1 MIVLLKDKIPPVVL
15 TAGSGGSRGSKVPKR
30 GSQASVVMSPGSH
43 GVSNLYLADGKD
55 RGSSPDLLLSPLC
68 SPPPVFIVVFVECVY
83 VCVCVRACMRFFVC
97 CCFFFGGGGGISN
110 SYGDCE

>member
-1 MIVLLKDKIPPVVL
+1 MMVLLKDKIPPDVL

-55 RGSSPDLLLSPLC
+55 RGSNPD
-68 SPPPVFIVVFVECVY
+68 
-83 VCVCVRACMRFFVC
+83 
-97 CCFFFGGGGGISN
+97 
-110 SYGDCE
+110 